1 MTDYEGLDAI
11 LHNMLSDRLG
21 LDPKEHPI
29 LLTEPSLHNKEHRL
43 KLTSHLFEKYQ
54 IPALFVCK
62 SAVLSAFSC
71 GRSTSLVLESG
82 ANSTYAVPVH
92 DGYALQASMIKCDI
106 GGNYLT
112 DAVAAALDSKGIK
125 VVPRYAFTKKTVNG
139 QLITDYQTYEL
150 TDPSYEKYCRLDI
163 VRDVK
168 ESLLSLT
175 TDTAMETTDIKPAG
189 YELPD
194 GTKIDLEADRKKIPE
209 VMFNGA
215 PEFPNFMGVHRMV
228 SDAIVRA
235 DLDIRKELYNNIVVA
250 GGNTLIPGFVERVQ
264 KLMPEIASPNVKVKV
279 IAHMP
284 SERKFSAWIGGS
296 ILSSLGSFQQM
307 WMSRQEFEEH
317 GAIMIERK
325 CA

>member
-1 MTDYEGLDAI
+1 
-11 LHNMLSDRLG
+11 MLNDRLG
-21 LDPKEHPI
+21 IEPKEHPL

-43 KLTSHLFEKYQ
+43 KFTSHLFEKYQ
-54 IPALFVCK
+54 VPALFICK

-106 GGNYLT
+106 GGNYLSKLVK
-112 DAVAAALDSKGIK
+112 DAILAK
-125 VVPRYAFTKKTVNG
+125 VGKIVPSYGFTKKTVNG
-139 QLITDYQTYEL
+139 QIVVEYLNFDK
-150 TDPSYEKYCRLDI
+150 TDPTLEEFDKNEI
-163 VRDVK
+163 IRDCK
-168 ESLLSLT
+168 ESVLSLT
-175 TDTAMETTDIKPAG
+175 TEAAMEITDAKTG
-189 YELPD
+189 VYELPD
-194 GTKIDLEADRKKIPE
+194 GTKVDMESDRKKIPE
-209 VMFNGA
+209 VMFTGS
-215 PEFPNFMGVHRMV
+215 PEFPNFTGVHRMI

-235 DLDIRKELYNNIVVA
+235 DLDIRKELYNNVVVA
-250 GGNTLIPGFVERVQ
+250 GGNTLIQGFVDRIQ
-264 KLMPEIASPNVKVKV
+264 KILPDIASPNVKVKV